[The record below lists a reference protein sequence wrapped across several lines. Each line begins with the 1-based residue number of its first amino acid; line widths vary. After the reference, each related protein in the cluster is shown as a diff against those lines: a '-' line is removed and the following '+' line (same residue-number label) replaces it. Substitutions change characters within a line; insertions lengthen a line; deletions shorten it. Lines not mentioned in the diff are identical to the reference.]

1 MNGNKDCSYAV
12 FLGEGKFP
20 GILTSSDTKDEVQ
33 IKYIPFWANIKKGD
47 EVITSGM
54 DNIFYEGLKV
64 GVVTEVINLADM
76 RIAKV
81 KPYINASKK
90 RYFYLYGSQAPEKM
104 TNN

>member
-1 MNGNKDCSYAV
+1 MA
-12 FLGEGKFP
+12 GENEDS
-20 GILTSSDTKDEVQ
+20 LQ
-33 IKYIPFWANIKKGD
+33 IKFIPVLAEIKEGD

-90 RYFYLYGSQAPEKM
+90 DIFIFMEVKRQKK
-104 TNN
+104 